1 MTAEPIPPLEFQ
13 QLQPVLLRE
22 GMAWVAGGNATG
34 AELVFPSGG
43 RLPLRQFCPVATLAG
58 HSRRAQG
65 PVLLAHAMAAAPQP
79 PAPGQA
85 VAAFLGVVLPGLAR
99 WDAKGAVPQEPARL
113 AAGPVALPEVMRLLP
128 EPALPQPSVL
138 IFGRFWMLAPGKD
151 AQRLRAEVHGR
162 SLVST
167 GQYRNV
173 RDISA
178 SWAASSFSLLQ
189 GECQRRKLAFPE
201 DGPGLAEAQRA
212 FREQGLV
219 ERGDLLLVGGNPPLL
234 GHVLPESGRNLAIA
248 APFTFPVQVPPSGL
262 SVLERHGSQWRH
274 SARENGVCLGAAPDV
289 SEWAQASSPAVGLA
303 LFLRFAAVRFAA
315 NGKFHERE

>member
-1 MTAEPIPPLEFQ
+1 
-13 QLQPVLLRE
+13 
-22 GMAWVAGGNATG
+22 
-34 AELVFPSGG
+34 
-43 RLPLRQFCPVATLAG
+43 
-58 HSRRAQG
+58 
-65 PVLLAHAMAAAPQP
+65 
-79 PAPGQA
+79 
-85 VAAFLGVVLPGLAR
+85 
-99 WDAKGAVPQEPARL
+99 
-113 AAGPVALPEVMRLLP
+113 
-128 EPALPQPSVL
+128 VL